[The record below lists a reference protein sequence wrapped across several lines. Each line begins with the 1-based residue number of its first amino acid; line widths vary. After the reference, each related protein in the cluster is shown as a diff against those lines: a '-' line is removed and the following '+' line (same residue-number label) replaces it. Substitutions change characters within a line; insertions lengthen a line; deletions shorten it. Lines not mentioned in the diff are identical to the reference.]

1 MATKAKSITA
11 PRATSRLK
19 AKPLNSEEKKRAIS
33 GVSKLPYNGQAVSVS
48 KLPYKG
54 EERTL
59 TKLRR
64 K

>member
-1 MATKAKSITA
+1 MKAKSITS

-33 GVSKLPYNGQAVSVS
+33 SGVSKLPYNGKTPSVS
-48 KLPYKG
+48 KLPYRG

-59 TKLRR
+59 TKMS
-64 K
+64 KKK